1 MIDGA
6 LLFLIGLGLGLVIER
21 VWGDICELID
31 LYREERR

>member
-21 VWGDICELID
+21 VWSDICELID